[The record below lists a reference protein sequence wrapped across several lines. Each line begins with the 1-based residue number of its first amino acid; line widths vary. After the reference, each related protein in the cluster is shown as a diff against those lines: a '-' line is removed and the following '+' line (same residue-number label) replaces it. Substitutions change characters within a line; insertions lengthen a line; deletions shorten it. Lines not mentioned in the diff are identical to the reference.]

1 MILALFLA
9 LRQRQS
15 QNLHGSRRHK
25 SRLCEHKKERQNTK
39 EQDSKPARRVR
50 VLYCPPYKNLE
61 TAMVSGFFFI
71 PKTMFSLIFSLTAQ
85 KTRTSAGTGP
95 LKTRLFLCYTHS
107 ICGNRE
113 KVNPP
118 CYDFVQFLA
127 GASLH
132 SISPGISSK
141 PQYMLITLTINS

>member
-1 MILALFLA
+1 
-9 LRQRQS
+9 
-15 QNLHGSRRHK
+15 
-25 SRLCEHKKERQNTK
+25 
-39 EQDSKPARRVR
+39 
-50 VLYCPPYKNLE
+50 
-61 TAMVSGFFFI
+61 MVSGFFFI

-141 PQYMLITLTINS
+141 PQYMLITLTTNS